1 MNFEQVLINNLVHNE
16 EFARKTLPFIKSEYF
31 HDKAD
36 KAVFE
41 LVDDYFAKFNTAP
54 TNRALLVELDGV
66 NNLHEEA
73 HKQAQDI
80 ITGLDKNHVEA
91 QDWLLESTEKF
102 CQEKAMYN
110 AVRKAIEIL
119 DSPTDDAGPGVLP
132 QLFTDAL
139 SIGFDHDIGHDYL
152 ENFEERF
159 LAYRKKIH
167 KIPFALELMN
177 HITKGGLGVKTL
189 NIILAGTN
197 VGKSLIMCDWAA
209 TNLSMGYNVLYITL
223 EMSEEEVS
231 RRIDGNLL
239 DVELDDLEKVD
250 LAVLKKKADKVREK
264 AKSKLI
270 VKEFPTASAHAG
282 NFRHLLNEL
291 KIKKNFMP
299 DIIYVDYLNICASSR
314 LKNAGSNVN
323 SYTYV
328 KAIAEE
334 IRGLAVEFG
343 VPIVSA
349 TQTTRGGY
357 DSSDLDLSDTS
368 ESFGLPA
375 TADLMLGV
383 METEE
388 LADLGQYLFKQLKN
402 RYADKNKCKRFVIG
416 VHKAKMRLYDVEQEA
431 QEDILDGPV
440 MDQGEIGRRTAEEN
454 GWKKPQNAY
463 PSPGVGKFQGFS

>member
-1 MNFEQVLINNLVHNE
+1 MNIEQVILNNLVFNE
-16 EFARKTLPFIKSEYF
+16 EYARKTLPFLKSEYF
-31 HDKAD
+31 HSRSDK
-36 KAVFE
+36 VVYE
-41 LVDDYFAKFNTAP
+41 LIDSYYDKFNTAP
-54 TNRALLVELDGV
+54 TASALSVDLDKRRDLDESIFSSSKELV
-66 NNLHEEA
+66 
-73 HKQAQDI
+73 
-80 ITGLDKNHVEA
+80 TGLNDA
-91 QDWLLESTEKF
+91 TLDSIDWLMENTEQF
-102 CQEKAMYN
+102 CKDKAIYN

-119 DSPTDDAGPGVLP
+119 DNPKEGEAPGSLP
-132 QLFTDAL
+132 ELFTAAL
-139 SIGFDHDIGHDYL
+139 QVGFDSNIGHDYL

-159 LAYRKKIH
+159 ESYRKKIA
-167 KIPFALELMN
+167 KMPFSIELLN
-177 HITKGGLGVKTL
+177 AITKGGLEAKTL

-209 TNLSMGYNVLYITL
+209 SHLSMGYNVLYITL
-223 EMSEEEVS
+223 EMSEEKIS
-231 RRIDGNLL
+231 QRIDGNLL
-239 DVELDDLEKVD
+239 DVDLDDLDKID
-250 LAVLKKKADKVREK
+250 ISVLTKKADKVRAK
-264 AKSKLI
+264 AKSRLI
-270 VKEFPTASAHAG
+270 VKEFPTASAHVG

-291 KIKKNFMP
+291 RLKKNFRP

-314 LKNAGSNVN
+314 IRHGSNVN

-334 IRGLAVEFG
+334 LRGLAVEYG

-349 TQTTRGGY
+349 TQTTRSGY
-357 DSSDLDLSDTS
+357 DSSDLDLGDTS

-416 VHKAKMRLYDVEQEA
+416 VHKSKMRLYDVEQSA

-440 MDQGEIGRRTAEEN
+440 MDRTNTGQRLEEE
-454 GWKKPQNAY
+454 
-463 PSPGVGKFQGFS
+463 SRSDTSKFKGFK

>member
-31 HDKAD
+31 HDRAD
-36 KAVFE
+36 KSIYE
-41 LVDDYFAKFNTAP
+41 LVDTYFEKFNSAP
-54 TNRALLVELDGV
+54 TPRALLVEL
-66 NNLHEEA
+66 NSLTNLSEDVF
-73 HKQAQDI
+73 KNAQDI
-80 ITGLDKNHVEA
+80 IQGLDKNNIES
-91 QDWLLESTEKF
+91 QEWLLESTEKF

-119 DSPTDDAGPGVLP
+119 DNPKDGEGPGSLP
-132 QLFTDAL
+132 SIFTDAL
-139 SIGFDHDIGHDYL
+139 SVAFDTDIGHDYL
-152 ENFEERF
+152 ESFEERF
-159 LAYRKKIH
+159 LSYRKKIN
-167 KIPFALELMN
+167 KIPFAIELLN
-177 HITKGGLGVKTL
+177 HITKGGLANKTL

-209 TNLSMGYNVLYITL
+209 TNLTMGYNVLYITL

-239 DVELDDLEKVD
+239 DVELDDLERID

-264 AKSKLI
+264 ARSKLI
-270 VKEFPTASAHAG
+270 VKEFPTASAHTG

-291 KIKKNFMP
+291 RIKKTFVP
-299 DIIYVDYLNICASSR
+299 DIVYVDYLNICASAR
-314 LKNAGSNVN
+314 LRNAINVN
-323 SYTYV
+323 SYTYI

-334 IRGLAVEFG
+334 LRGLAVEFK

-357 DSSDLDLSDTS
+357 DSSDLDLTDTS

-383 METEE
+383 VETEE
-388 LADLGQYLFKQLKN
+388 LAELGQYLFKQLKN
-402 RYADKNKCKRFVIG
+402 RYADKNKCKRFVVG
-416 VHKAKMRLYDVEQEA
+416 VHKAKMRLYDAEQEA

-440 MDQGEIGRRTAEEN
+440 MDSTPTGKHLKEEMR
-454 GWKKPQNAY
+454 
-463 PSPGVGKFQGFS
+463 FDGFK

>member
-1 MNFEQVLINNLVHNE
+1 MNFEQVLINNLVYNE
-16 EFARKTLPFIKSEYF
+16 EYARKVLPFIKEEYF
-31 HDKAD
+31 HDNA
-36 KAVFE
+36 E
-41 LVDDYFAKFNTAP
+41 RTILGIIEEYYTKFNTPP
-54 TNRALLVELDGV
+54 TTRALLVELSSV
-66 NNLHEEA
+66 NGLNEDTFTS
-73 HKQAQDI
+73 AQEVI
-80 ITGLDKNHVEA
+80 QGLDKNAIESSE
-91 QDWLLESTEKF
+91 WLLENTEKF
-102 CQEKAMYN
+102 CQDKAIYN

-119 DSPTDDAGPGVLP
+119 DSPKEGENSGSLP

-139 SIGFDHDIGHDYL
+139 SVAFDTNIGHDYL
-152 ENFEERF
+152 ENFEDRF

-167 KIPFALELMN
+167 KIPFAIELLN
-177 HITKGGLGVKTL
+177 HITKGGLANKTL

-197 VGKSLIMCDWAA
+197 VGKSLVMCDWAA
-209 TNLSMGYNVLYITL
+209 SNLSMGYNVLYITL

-239 DVELDDLEKVD
+239 DVELDDLEKMD

-264 AKSKLI
+264 ARSKLI
-270 VKEFPTASAHAG
+270 VKEFPTASAHV
-282 NFRHLLNEL
+282 NHFRHLLNEL
-291 KIKKNFMP
+291 KIKKKFIP

-314 LKNAGSNVN
+314 LKNAVNVN

-349 TQTTRGGY
+349 TQTTRSGY

-388 LADLGQYLFKQLKN
+388 LSELGQYLFKQLKN
-402 RYADKNKCKRFVIG
+402 RYADKNKCKRFVVG

-440 MDQGEIGRRTAEEN
+440 MDNSDTGRRIAEEE
-454 GWKKPQNAY
+454 GWKRPENAY
-463 PSPGVGKFQGFS
+463 PGPGKFNGFK

>member
-1 MNFEQVLINNLVHNE
+1 V
-16 EFARKTLPFIKSEYF
+16 
-31 HDKAD
+31 
-36 KAVFE
+36 
-41 LVDDYFAKFNTAP
+41 
-54 TNRALLVELDGV
+54 
-66 NNLHEEA
+66 
-73 HKQAQDI
+73 
-80 ITGLDKNHVEA
+80 
-91 QDWLLESTEKF
+91 DWLLESTEKF

-119 DSPTDDAGPGVLP
+119 DSPKEGEGPGALP
-132 QLFTDAL
+132 QIFTDAL
-139 SIGFDHDIGHDYL
+139 SIAFDTNIGHDYL
-152 ENFEERF
+152 EGFEERF
-159 LAYRKKIH
+159 LSYRKKVN
-167 KIPFALELMN
+167 KLPFAIELLN
-177 HITKGGLGVKTL
+177 HITKGGLGNKTL

-209 TNLSMGYNVLYITL
+209 SHLSMGYDVLYITL

-239 DVELDDLEKVD
+239 DIELDELEKVD

-264 AKSKLI
+264 AKSRLI

-291 KIKKNFMP
+291 RIKKNFRP
-299 DIIYVDYLNICASSR
+299 QIVYVDYLNICASSR
-314 LKNAGSNVN
+314 LKNAANVN

-343 VPIVSA
+343 IPIVSA
-349 TQTTRGGY
+349 TQTTRSGY

-402 RYADKNKCKRFVIG
+402 RYADKNKCKRFVVG

-440 MDQGEIGRRTAEEN
+440 MDSGEIGRRTAEEN

>member
-16 EFARKTLPFIKSEYF
+16 EFARKTLPFIKTEYF

-41 LVDDYFAKFNTAP
+41 LVDDYFQKFNTAP
-54 TNRALLVELDGV
+54 SPRALLVELTDKGG
-66 NNLHEEA
+66 LDEMA
-73 HKQAQDI
+73 FQSAQEMVK
-80 ITGLDKNHVEA
+80 GLDKNNVEA
-91 QDWLLESTEKF
+91 QDWLMETTEKF

-119 DSPTDDAGPGVLP
+119 DDPKDGVGPGALP

-139 SIGFDHDIGHDYL
+139 SVAFDTNIGHDYL

-159 LAYRKKIH
+159 LAYRKKLH
-167 KIPFALELMN
+167 KIPFAIELLN
-177 HITKGGLGVKTL
+177 HITKGGLANKTL

-197 VGKSLIMCDWAA
+197 VGKSLVMCDWAA
-209 TNLSMGYNVLYITL
+209 SNLSMGYNVLYITL

-239 DVELDDLEKVD
+239 DVELDDLELIDV
-250 LAVLKKKADKVREK
+250 AVLKKKADKIREK

-291 KIKKNFMP
+291 KIKKNFKP

-314 LKNAGSNVN
+314 LKNAINVN

-349 TQTTRGGY
+349 TQTTRSGY

-402 RYADKNKCKRFVIG
+402 RYCDKNKCKRFVVG
-416 VHKAKMRLYDVEQEA
+416 VHKSKMRLYDVEQQA

-440 MDQGEIGRRTAEEN
+440 MDNSDSGRRMAEEA
-454 GWKKPQNAY
+454 GIRKPENPY
-463 PSPGVGKFQGFS
+463 PTPGKFNGFK

>member
-1 MNFEQVLINNLVHNE
+1 MNFESVLLNNLVFNE
-16 EFARKTLPFIKSEYF
+16 EFARKTLPFLSNEYF

-41 LVDDYFAKFNTAP
+41 LVDKHFLNFNQSP
-54 TNRALLVELDGV
+54 SPRALLVELADMNGL
-66 NNLHEEA
+66 NEDTFKN
-73 HKQAQDI
+73 AQDLI
-80 ITGLDKNHVEA
+80 QGLDKNNIES
-91 QDWLLESTEKF
+91 QEWLMETTEKF
-102 CQEKAMYN
+102 CQDKAMYN
-110 AVRKAIEIL
+110 AVRKAIRIL
-119 DSPTDDAGPGVLP
+119 DEPTGDENPGMLP
-132 QLFTDAL
+132 ELFTKAL
-139 SIGFDHDIGHDYL
+139 SIAFDTNIGHDYL

-159 LAYRKKIH
+159 LAYRKKVH
-167 KIPFALELMN
+167 KIPFALELLN
-177 HITKGGLGVKTL
+177 HITKGGLANKTL

-239 DVELDDLEKVD
+239 DVPLDDLEHLDVG
-250 LAVLKKKADKVREK
+250 VLKKKADKIREK

-270 VKEFPTASAHAG
+270 VKEFPTASAHVG

-291 KIKKNFMP
+291 KIKKNFRP

-314 LKNAGSNVN
+314 LRNAVNVN

-349 TQTTRGGY
+349 TQTTRSGY

-416 VHKAKMRLYDVEQEA
+416 VHKSKMRLYNVEQEA

-440 MDQGEIGRRTAEEN
+440 MDNSEIGRRTAEEE

-463 PSPGVGKFQGFS
+463 PSPGSFRGFK

>member
-1 MNFEQVLINNLVHNE
+1 MNFEQVLLNNLVFNE
-16 EFARKTLPFIKSEYF
+16 EFARKTLPFIKTDYF
-31 HDKAD
+31 HDKSD

-41 LVDDYFAKFNTAP
+41 LVDSYFAKYNTAP
-54 TNRALLVELDGV
+54 TPRALLVELNDKGG
-66 NNLHEEA
+66 LDEMA
-73 HKQAQDI
+73 FKSAQEVV
-80 ITGLDKNHVEA
+80 TSLDKNNIEA
-91 QDWLLESTEKF
+91 QDWLMESTEKF

-119 DSPTDDAGPGVLP
+119 DSPKEGEGPGALP

-139 SIGFDHDIGHDYL
+139 SVAFDTNIGHDYL

-167 KIPFALELMN
+167 KIPFAIELLN
-177 HITKGGLGVKTL
+177 HITKGGLANKTL

-209 TNLSMGYNVLYITL
+209 SNLSMGYNVLYITL

-239 DVELDDLEKVD
+239 DVELDDLEHVD
-250 LAVLKKKADKVREK
+250 LSVLKKKADKVREK

-270 VKEFPTASAHAG
+270 VKEFPTASAHVG

-291 KIKKNFMP
+291 KIKKNFKA
-299 DIIYVDYLNICASSR
+299 DIIYIDYLNICASAR
-314 LKNAGSNVN
+314 LRNAGSNVN

-357 DSSDLDLSDTS
+357 DSSDLDITDTS

-383 METEE
+383 IETEE

-402 RYADKNKCKRFVIG
+402 RYADKNKCKRFVVG
-416 VHKAKMRLYDVEQEA
+416 VHKAKMRLHDVEQEA

-440 MDQGEIGRRTAEEN
+440 MDNGDIGRRTAEEN
-454 GWKKPQNAY
+454 GWKKPENPY
-463 PSPGVGKFQGFS
+463 PTPGKFNGFK